1 MVSLSRLESNICPNL
16 SGDRAEASRG
26 QLEAVLDSAG
36 GGQSQPLGIVD
47 KNRRGARGIGF
58 PVSMRGEISRFEQ
71 IEKQEKKK

>member
-1 MVSLSRLESNICPNL
+1 LSIVHEK
-16 SGDRAEASRG
+16 SGST
-26 QLEAVLDSAG
+26 
-36 GGQSQPLGIVD
+36 IFVD